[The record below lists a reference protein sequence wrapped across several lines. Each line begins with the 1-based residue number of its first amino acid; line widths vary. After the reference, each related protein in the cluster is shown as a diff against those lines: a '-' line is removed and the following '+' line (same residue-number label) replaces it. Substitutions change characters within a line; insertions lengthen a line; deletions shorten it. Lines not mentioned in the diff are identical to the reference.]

1 MYIFVILFAYPIGHI
16 APVKYS
22 MKHHFTPA
30 RASPAVPAATLLRN
44 QTGLRPSTD
53 LGGGGVCPSPEF
65 SALPACAQSMTTRGW
80 VWDLWAK
87 ASGWSHTPVAA
98 SLDALQ
104 LRCRKLQLILIC
116 WRSFK

>member
-53 LGGGGVCPSPEF
+53 LGGGGG
-65 SALPACAQSMTTRGW
+65 LPIS
-80 VWDLWAK
+80 
-87 ASGWSHTPVAA
+87 
-98 SLDALQ
+98 
-104 LRCRKLQLILIC
+104 
-116 WRSFK
+116 